1 MIVSIFIINS
11 KNRKKQNLSEVSID
25 EFEEKIITGIIQDNE
40 TNEYIVYNKKTGE
53 EIARSS
59 DESSLYI
66 YTIDPNYNPKLSN
79 TEEVIE

>member
-59 DESSLYI
+59 DGSSLYI